1 MRTIAPTFAVLALAV
16 AGMMLGMSG
25 FSAAWGAPAPQT
37 DRAQDDLNSSA
48 ADLAPESGPV
58 SGPVSAADS
67 SIVGL
72 LASGVQGA
80 VEVAG
85 AVALLP
91 VTLINLG
98 FPAWFAVPLGLV
110 AYILT
115 GIGIVE
121 FATNREWT

>member
-1 MRTIAPTFAVLALAV
+1 MRTTAPMMAVLALAV
-16 AGMMLGMSG
+16 AGMMLGLSG
-25 FSAAWGAPAPQT
+25 FSGAWGADPPQT
-37 DRAQDDLNSSA
+37 SKAQDELNQSA
-48 ADLAPESGPV
+48 ADLKPQEGPV

-72 LASGVQGA
+72 LSSGLSGA

-85 AVALLP
+85 AVVLLP

-98 FPAWFAVPLGLV
+98 FPAWFSVPLGLV

-121 FATNREWT
+121 FATNREWS

>member
-1 MRTIAPTFAVLALAV
+1 MMAVLALAV

-25 FSAAWGAPAPQT
+25 FSAAWGADPPQT
-37 DRAQDDLNSSA
+37 SKAQEELNNSA
-48 ADLAPESGPV
+48 SDLAPQSGPV

-72 LASGVQGA
+72 LSSGLTGA
-80 VEVAG
+80 VEVGG

-110 AYILT
+110 GYILT